1 MLQWRNQRCCVT
13 SSKLCPSLGFTSSLL
28 ILGLLLGLN
37 LETCIQRAPLTTEP
51 QSQPECT

>member
-1 MLQWRNQRCCVT
+1 MLQWRNQRCYVT